1 MSGAFDA
8 TRVHVR
14 LDLIVASAAMA
25 LASLGLAALLRR
37 RGHGGLLGR
46 AADPASGLTEPP
58 AGSGSVRR

>member
-1 MSGAFDA
+1 
-8 TRVHVR
+8 VR